1 MCTRA
6 RRIVVHYDEQIA
18 RNPLSD
24 ERNANIYISSAVIFL
39 ERYDAYFYF
48 NIVYNDL
55 GKNVFHKK
63 AQPTVRKGTYA

>member
-1 MCTRA
+1 MLLPKKRSPGGRSETESDN
-6 RRIVVHYDEQIA
+6 ILVHYVH
-18 RNPLSD
+18 
-24 ERNANIYISSAVIFL
+24 IYISSAVIFL